1 MEFILIIIVLFLKN
15 ILTIIKKKD
24 TINFYMK
31 MKIFLKEIGKMILK
45 NGQVNMIYKKRKYIN
60 NNKNL
65 KCKLY

>member
-1 MEFILIIIVLFLKN
+1 MEFILIIIVLFLK
-15 ILTIIKKKD
+15 TKKKD

-45 NGQVNMIYKKRKYIN
+45 NSQGKMIYKKGKYIN

-65 KCKLY
+65 